1 MAFPSDI
8 SLPSNARYY
17 TFVETKKQFNGN
29 YDITW
34 SFQYK
39 LPSTSITNNH
49 NYQLGFS
56 TFLTNLTGSPETWM
70 PGLPGQ
76 YLGDRDPDL
85 ILSASSLFMEDEAAI
100 LITEDDKNIGRQSSY
115 LGSGLLLKIAFDS
128 TGLYA
133 ISGRADRPGVEW
145 DQISRQSLVVRDPA
159 GDIRANVPLSSLS
172 TSFSTLSTD
181 TYRTLRFR
189 YANLGRQ
196 IHIDF
201 RDSTTTA
208 YTALTTIRLGTRQP
222 TDQFNLSSVFC
233 GFSLCTP
240 VSTGFLPS
248 PSDSLSAK
256 DFFLR
261 NFHVEGFEGAE
272 VPTETVVTPSL
283 SVNPNLTYTTVTN
296 ITA

>member
-8 SLPSNARYY
+8 SLPANARYY
-17 TFVETKKQFNGN
+17 TFIETSKQFNAN

-39 LPSTSITNNH
+39 LPQTSIPDSQ

-56 TFLTNLTGSPETWM
+56 TFLANLTGAPETWN

-76 YLGDRDPDL
+76 YLGDRDPAFV
-85 ILSASSLFMEDEAAI
+85 LSASCLLTEAAECLQAEDAENI
-100 LITEDDKNIGRQSSY
+100 LIESPY
-115 LGSGLLLKIAFDS
+115 LGTGMLLKVAFDS

-133 ISGRADRPGVEW
+133 ITGRDFRPGVDW
-145 DQISRQSLVVRDPA
+145 DQISRQSLVVREA
-159 GDIRANVPLSSLS
+159 NAAVRANVPLASLS

-201 RDSTTTA
+201 RDSTTTT
-208 YTALTTIRLGTRQP
+208 YTALTTIHLSIRQP

-233 GFSLCTP
+233 GFTLSTP
-240 VSTGFLPS
+240 ISTG
-248 PSDSLSAK
+248 SDSLSAK

-261 NFHVEGFEGAE
+261 DFHVEGFEGE
-272 VPTETVVTPSL
+272 ELPTETVVTPSL
-283 SVNPNLTYTTVTN
+283 SVNPYLTYTTVTN